1 MSKLVGRGSHRG
13 STWFGKLGDTIQ
25 QPPVWA
31 ALALTLSAAGAKGRR
46 AAGRGSACY
55 VGAHVLHLGIK
66 SVVGRRRP
74 PGAGRMRPGPSSS
87 SFPSGHAASDLAFSL
102 GAAQEMPLLLV
113 PLSLG
118 TLAAHWSLIRS
129 RGHYVSDVFAGGVV
143 GCAVAL
149 AAWKWRPPRHPDMN
163 RDAAPGGGGVGI
175 RFPLTGSS

>member
-13 STWFGKLGDTIQ
+13 STWFGKIGDTIQ
-25 QPPVWA
+25 QPPVWV
-31 ALALTLSAAGAKGRR
+31 ALALTLSAGGGKGRR

-55 VGAHVLHLGIK
+55 LAAHLLHLGIK

-74 PGAGRMRPGPSSS
+74 PGAGRMRLGPASS

-102 GAAQEMPLLLV
+102 GASQEMPLLFV

-143 GCAVAL
+143 GSAVAL
-149 AAWKWRPPRHPDMN
+149 AAWRWWPPHHPVMN
-163 RDAAPGGGGVGI
+163 RDSAS
-175 RFPLTGSS
+175 GSSAARSASPPPGSS